1 MKYLVLLIVIPLFL
15 SSCKD
20 FLAENP
26 AGVLSP
32 SDYYTTAEQVKAAV
46 NGTYEGLNSPFVKDI
61 GVATSPVFDLEYMTG
76 YCLRPR
82 PSGYGDSQFLQLT
95 GIDAAND
102 ALETWWTS
110 TYYPVENCNSV
121 LSALILPQTAA
132 LTGEPARNR
141 YTGEV
146 SFLRAYYYFQ
156 AVRLWGRIP
165 LKITPTKSLN
175 DSLTTG
181 KSSVEAVYNQIVKDL
196 QTAEQSGLPWTDKSG
211 RVSMG
216 AVKALLSKVY
226 LTMAGY
232 PLQKGSGYY
241 SKAYEKAREVI
252 QSNQFSLFGTYAG
265 LRDPAN
271 DNSGEHILM
280 LQREAEYAPGIMH
293 FSLMPYPEQPV
304 SIQPAYG
311 GAMASAKE
319 FYDSFGS
326 SDQRRQEGAFFY
338 TRHAQ
343 YGKPSNIINFNLPYI
358 YKYWDDNAE
367 TTGRNGANVPLIRF
381 ADVLLV
387 CAEARANLDGGS
399 TSDPAAVDAYYTV
412 HHRAFP
418 DAGKPVSVTTDEVL
432 KERFWEL
439 CFEFQTWFD
448 MQRTRKALDVST
460 GLVVDLI
467 GYKAPNHEREFKETD
482 LLWPVPLTEVQKDPA
497 LLE

>member
-1 MKYLVLLIVIPLFL
+1 MKYVVLLILNVFLL

-20 FLAENP
+20 FLTENP

-32 SDYYTTAEQVKAAV
+32 SDYYKTAEQLKAAV
-46 NGTYEGLNSPFVKDI
+46 NGTYEGLNSPFVTDI

-121 LSALILPQTAA
+121 LAALALPQTTA
-132 LTGEPARNR
+132 LTDELTIKK
-141 YTGEV
+141 YIGEV
-146 SFLRAYYYFQ
+146 SFLRAWYYFQ

-165 LKITPTKSLN
+165 LKVTPTQSLN

-181 KSSVEAVYNQIVKDL
+181 RSPVEDVYNQIVKDL

-216 AVKALLSKVY
+216 AIKSLLAKVY

-232 PLQKGSGYY
+232 PLQKGSEYY
-241 SKAYEKAREVI
+241 SKAYEKGREVI
-252 QSNQFSLFGTYAG
+252 QSNQFALFNTYAD
-265 LRDPAN
+265 LRNPAN

-293 FSLMPYPEQPV
+293 FSMMPYPEQPV

-311 GAMASAKE
+311 GAMASTKE
-319 FYDSFGS
+319 FYDSFS
-326 SDQRRQEGAFFY
+326 DSDQRKQEGSFFY

-343 YGKPSNIINFNLPYI
+343 YGKPSTIINLNYPYI

-367 TTGRNGANVPLIRF
+367 ATGRNGANVPLMRF
-381 ADVLLV
+381 ADVLLI
-387 CAEARANLDGGS
+387 CAEAKANLDGGA
-399 TSDPAAVDAYYTV
+399 TSDQVAVDAYYAV

-418 DAGKPVSVTTDEVL
+418 ETEKPVSVTTDEVL
-432 KERFWEL
+432 RERFWEL

-448 MQRTRKALDVST
+448 MLRTRKALDVST
-460 GLVVDLI
+460 NKVVDLI
-467 GYKAPNHEREFKETD
+467 GYKAPNHERVFRETD
-482 LLWPVPLTEVQKDPA
+482 LLWPVPLTEIQKDPS
-497 LLE
+497 LQK